1 MKEQLIYLGFLSL
14 FFLACQ
20 EERKSLSH
28 TNSYLASELPSNEP
42 LDLDFIQIPEGML
55 VHRGVF
61 SPDLNH
67 FYYTLSPG
75 DFSQFDIYVME
86 KEGKVWSKGKK
97 AIFNSDYSDHGMS
110 FSANGNSLYF
120 SSTRPVHE
128 EGVPSTW
135 HLWKSERVGESWG
148 EAQYIDIPNLRK
160 KLLSHPSIGN
170 SGRLYFH
177 ASNLDYSEM
186 NLYYADK
193 QDGKYQEAIQVEI
206 PNMEDFDL
214 CTPYI
219 SPDENYLIFAR
230 ILDQLDLMI
239 THKKPAGQWA
249 EAHAFSKQINTKGQG
264 NPYISPDQKFLFYA
278 AENDGAE
285 GWSIKWANVESELK
299 NN

>member
-28 TNSYLASELPSNEP
+28 TNPYLASELPSNEP

-86 KEGKVWSKGKK
+86 KEGKVWSMGKK

-110 FSANGNSLYF
+110 FSADGKRIYF

-135 HLWKSERVGESWG
+135 HLWKSERVGENWG
-148 EAQYIDIPNLRK
+148 EAQYIDIPNLRD

-170 SGRLYFH
+170 SDRLYFH

-186 NLYYADK
+186 NLYYAEK

-219 SPDENYLIFAR
+219 SPNEDYLIFAR
-230 ILDQLDLMI
+230 VSNQLDLMI
-239 THKKPAGQWA
+239 THKTPAGQWA
-249 EAHAFSKQINTKGQG
+249 EAQAFSKQINTKGQG

-278 AENDGAE
+278 AENDSAE